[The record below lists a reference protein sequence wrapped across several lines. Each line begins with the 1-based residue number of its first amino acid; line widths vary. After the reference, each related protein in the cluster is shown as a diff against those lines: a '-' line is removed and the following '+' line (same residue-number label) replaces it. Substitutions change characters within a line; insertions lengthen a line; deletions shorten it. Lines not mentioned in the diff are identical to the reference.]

1 MNKWELKNMLEELR
15 TDNTRHTEKTEL
27 KTHYRDCM
35 LREKKAVADAA
46 QDEKFCTE
54 HILNKSTDN

>member
-1 MNKWELKNMLEELR
+1 
-15 TDNTRHTEKTEL
+15 
-27 KTHYRDCM
+27 M